1 MSVLDQALASVNA
14 DQNTQP
20 ASTPSSVPSTPSTS
34 SSGSVLDQAM
44 RQDTPT
50 PTVNNPRVT
59 GELTNDVGQKVI
71 VPKDGE
77 MFADTL
83 KRAVAYHNSLTP
95 EQRQA
100 ALDAE
105 TRTMP
110 KKVAQTLGAA
120 ATIGTVGP
128 ALLAA
133 PGEIAEAVPA
143 VLTHTIEG
151 VKAIGAWAAKNPV
164 QAYLLYNVMKDLIPG
179 AKKAIG
185 VIKGVPEAE

>member
-1 MSVLDQALASVNA
+1 MQASQA
-14 DQNTQP
+14 DAQT
-20 ASTPSSVPSTPSTS
+20 TPTPSTT
-34 SSGSVLDQAM
+34 SGTSVLDQAM
-44 RQDTPT
+44 QAVDAHTPAVNDPRQS
-50 PTVNNPRVT
+50 
-59 GELTNDVGQKVI
+59 GEIINDVGQKVI

-77 MFADTL
+77 MFSDTL

-110 KKVAQTLGAA
+110 KKTAQTLAAA

>member
-1 MSVLDQALASVNA
+1 VLDAALAANA
-14 DQNTQP
+14 QDNQTQ
-20 ASTPSSVPSTPSTS
+20 
-34 SSGSVLDQAM
+34 
-44 RQDTPT
+44 
-50 PTVNNPRVT
+50 TVNNPRVS
-59 GELTNDVGQKVI
+59 GEITNDVGQKVI

-77 MFADTL
+77 SFSDTL

-185 VIKGVPEAE
+185 VVKGMPEAE